1 MAGLNIA
8 DKYTTTQKKTE
19 LFSDFGVDLQAHP
32 VKKDLTRLT
41 NEAAVKRSILNI
53 LLTNYHE
60 RFYQPYLGAN
70 LRQML
75 FEPATPDTL
84 ANIKQYIITAISKF
98 EPRVRITSITTSLS
112 QDENQVYVNMVFTL
126 INNSAPITFNFILNR
141 VR

>member
-1 MAGLNIA
+1 MATINIA
-8 DKYTTTQKKTE
+8 DKYTTVEKKVE

-32 VKKDLTRLT
+32 VKKDLIRYT
-41 NEAAVKRSILNI
+41 NENAIKRSILNI

-60 RFYQPYLGAN
+60 RFYQPYFGAN

-84 ANIKQYIITAISKF
+84 ANIRNYIISAVKRF
-98 EPRVRITSITTSLS
+98 EPRVNIISVTLTLS
-112 QDENQVYVNMVFTL
+112 QDEHQVYVNMTFSI
-126 INNSAPITFNFILNR
+126 INNSAPVTLNFILNR

>member
-1 MAGLNIA
+1 MASLNLA

-19 LFSDFGVDLQAHP
+19 LFSDFGVDLQPHP
-32 VKKDLTRLT
+32 AKKDLIRLT
-41 NEAAVKRSILNI
+41 NENAVKRSILNI

-84 ANIKQYIITAISKF
+84 ANIRQYIVTAVGKF
-98 EPRVRITSITTSLS
+98 EPRVRITTLTTSLS
-112 QDENQVYVNMVFTL
+112 QNENQVYVNMVFTL
-126 INNSAPITFNFILNR
+126 VNNSAPITFNFILNR

>member
-1 MAGLNIA
+1 MATLNIA

-41 NEAAVKRSILNI
+41 NEVAIKRSILNI

-60 RFYQPYLGAN
+60 RFYKPYLGSN
-70 LRQML
+70 LNHLL
-75 FEPATPDTL
+75 FEPATPDVL
-84 ANIKQYIITAISKF
+84 ASVRNYITTAVTKF
-98 EPRVRITSITTSLS
+98 EPRVRITSITTTLS
-112 QDENQVYVNMVFTL
+112 QDEHQIFVAMSFVIVNTSSPVTL
-126 INNSAPITFNFILNR
+126 NFILNR

>member
-1 MAGLNIA
+1 MTALNIA

-19 LFSDFGVDLQAHP
+19 LFSDFGVDMQPHP
-32 VKKDLTRLT
+32 AKKDLVRFT
-41 NEAAVKRSILNI
+41 NENAIKRSILNL

-60 RFYQPYLGAN
+60 RFYKPYVGCN
-70 LRQML
+70 LRSLL

-84 ANIKQYIITAISKF
+84 STIRNYITTAVAKF

-112 QDENQVYVNMVFTL
+112 QDEHQIFVNMVFVILNT
-126 INNSAPITFNFILNR
+126 SAPVTLNFILNR

>member
-1 MAGLNIA
+1 MAALNIA

-19 LFSDFGVDLQAHP
+19 IFSDFGVDLQAHP
-32 VKKDLTRLT
+32 AKKDLIRLT

-84 ANIKQYIITAISKF
+84 ANIKQYILTAISKF
-98 EPRVRITSITTSLS
+98 EPRARITSITTSLS

-126 INNSAPITFNFILNR
+126 INNTAPVTFNFILNR